1 MDNLKKTIQRK
12 LEPLSIISN
21 ALNNDL
27 SVPELKKENKV
38 ENYLNLKHNEYDYQN
53 KLLYLL
59 IIILIKIKTYYM
71 TKRTI

>member
-38 ENYLNLKHNEYDYQN
+38 ENYLNLKHNEYD
-53 KLLYLL
+53 
-59 IIILIKIKTYYM
+59 
-71 TKRTI
+71 

>member
-27 SVPELKKENKV
+27 SVPELKKEKV

-59 IIILIKIKTYYM
+59 
-71 TKRTI
+71 

>member
-59 IIILIKIKTYYM
+59 NRKIHLKNLKILFSK
-71 TKRTI
+71 

>member
-27 SVPELKKENKV
+27 SDRIE
-38 ENYLNLKHNEYDYQN
+38 
-53 KLLYLL
+53 
-59 IIILIKIKTYYM
+59 
-71 TKRTI
+71 KRK